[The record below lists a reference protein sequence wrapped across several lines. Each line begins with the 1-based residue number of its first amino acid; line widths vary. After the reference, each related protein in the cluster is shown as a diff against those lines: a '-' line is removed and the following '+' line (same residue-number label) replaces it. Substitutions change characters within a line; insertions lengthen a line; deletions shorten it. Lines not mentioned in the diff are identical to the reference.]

1 MTTITIPISPEV
13 LDFLNEEIEET
24 GAGSQASVIS
34 HIILKY
40 RQDRYLK
47 SIYEAEKE
55 CANGGGYRGDL
66 RTIMQS
72 F

>member
-34 HIILKY
+34 DIILKY
-40 RQDRYLK
+40 RQDRALVR
-47 SIYEAEKE
+47 IREARAE
-55 CANGGGYRGDL
+55 CDAGLGRSGDL
-66 RTIMQS
+66 REIMQS